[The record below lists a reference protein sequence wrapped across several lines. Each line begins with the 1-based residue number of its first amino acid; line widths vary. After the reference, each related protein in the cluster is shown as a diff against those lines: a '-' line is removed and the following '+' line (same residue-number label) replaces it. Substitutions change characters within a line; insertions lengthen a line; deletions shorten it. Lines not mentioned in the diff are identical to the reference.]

1 MAIQFQ
7 EDAFVGQFTLGA
19 DNNRQKPAGIPESAD
34 ITGIEIR
41 LSRAFI
47 IENKT
52 PKVLFFPGFSKIYLI
67 VTVVSDQG
75 DVVQTLDLKS
85 FAKVGDDE
93 DLPVDKT
100 IFFFKKTA
108 DNQSPSQIHVL
119 VSLVKS
125 KQPLREVGRVL
136 ADVKNDP
143 EFAGAVTSLK
153 DMIKNASAVGQVSGL
168 LFSVA
173 SVFGKFLGE
182 VDDKPLMTWVQSFTD
197 INGDFDKLGKTTI
210 GRKNNF
216 AALDLSII
224 IRDTTREE
232 AIAAAHS
239 LTIEEL
245 EMARSGMAG

>member
-1 MAIQFQ
+1 
-7 EDAFVGQFTLGA
+7 
-19 DNNRQKPAGIPESAD
+19 
-34 ITGIEIR
+34 
-41 LSRAFI
+41 
-47 IENKT
+47 
-52 PKVLFFPGFSKIYLI
+52 
-67 VTVVSDQG
+67 
-75 DVVQTLDLKS
+75 
-85 FAKVGDDE
+85 
-93 DLPVDKT
+93 
-100 IFFFKKTA
+100 
-108 DNQSPSQIHVL
+108 
-119 VSLVKS
+119 
-125 KQPLREVGRVL
+125 
-136 ADVKNDP
+136 
-143 EFAGAVTSLK
+143 
-153 DMIKNASAVGQVSGL
+153 
-168 LFSVA
+168 VA